1 MNELLLILGQQ
12 QGQEGGS
19 AWSGMIMI
27 VAMIVIF
34 YFFMIRPQSKKQK
47 ELKKAREA
55 MKKGDKVIT
64 AGGIHGRIKDIKE
77 NVILMEIAQGVTIK
91 IDKTSVFADL
101 SAPQKQ
107 SNEKAS
113 SKEVEVE
120 AVKESGSDLEEAAG
134 KVAKKA

>member
-1 MNELLLILGQQ
+1 MNELLTILLQSEAA
-12 QGQEGGS
+12 QEGGS

-34 YFFMIRPQSKKQK
+34 YFFMIRPQNKKQK

-64 AGGIHGRIKDIKE
+64 AGGIHGRIKDLKD
-77 NVILMEIAQGVTIK
+77 NVVLMEIAPGVTIK

-101 SAPQKQ
+101 SADAAP
-107 SNEKAS
+107 EKGAK
-113 SKEVEVE
+113 KEAKE
-120 AVKESGSDLEEAAG
+120 AGADLDEAAG
-134 KVAKKA
+134 KVAQKEA